1 MKVGLYFGS
10 FNPIHVGHMAI
21 ANYMAEFTELDQVWF
36 VISPQNPFK
45 ERKSLLPDHH
55 RLELVE
61 RAIEGDDRFRAS
73 DIEFKMPTPSYTIDT
88 LAWLTEKHPRNKFVI
103 IMGSDGLPTFRK
115 WKNADEIRRNY
126 KRYVYPRPGYPAD
139 LPGEE
144 NLEMVN
150 APLIE
155 ISSSFIR
162 DAIKQGKDIRHFLP
176 QPVWE
181 YLDRMNFYR

>member
-1 MKVGLYFGS
+1 MRGRRLS
-10 FNPIHVGHMAI
+10 A
-21 ANYMAEFTELDQVWF
+21 
-36 VISPQNPFK
+36 
-45 ERKSLLPDHH
+45 LL
-55 RLELVE
+55 
-61 RAIEGDDRFRAS
+61 S
-73 DIEFKMPTPSYTIDT
+73 ST
-88 LAWLTEKHPRNKFVI
+88 LAVAPALQTTAW
-103 IMGSDGLPTFRK
+103 
-115 WKNADEIRRNY
+115 A
-126 KRYVYPRPGYPAD
+126 AD